1 MGEWKSMDSAPR
13 DRRVIVWTGQ
23 EIYCAHWSQNPIT
36 GDEAWIIAEF
46 GDEGDQLLVR
56 PELWCEPPTKPNNI

>member
-1 MGEWKSMDSAPR
+1 MGEWQSMESAPR

-46 GDEGDQLLVR
+46 GDDGDQLLAR
-56 PELWCEPPTKPNNI
+56 PAMWCEPPTKPNNI